1 MLRLRVLPGRHA
13 QKSSGVEVGVYKVEY
28 DAHAMDSPCD
38 KTSTFNLINLATDV
52 FPILGLSSSEVDGP
66 WIPRRARLYYKKWRV
81 STFKCY
87 LLKTK

>member
-66 WIPRRARLYYKKWRV
+66 WIPRRTRLYYKKWRV
-81 STFKCY
+81 STLKCY

>member
-1 MLRLRVLPGRHA
+1 MTCPKIAVRASSSVVLSMLRLRVLPGRHA

-66 WIPRRARLYYKKWRV
+66 
-81 STFKCY
+81 
-87 LLKTK
+87 